1 MPIIPAF
8 VRWWRRKDCNFE
20 ARLKK
25 ETLSQKRKRKE
36 KNWGRMLRKGV
47 YRKIVEI
54 SNKKEF
60 IKIKPEN

>member
-1 MPIIPAF
+1 LLGGGGERIATLKPGSK
-8 VRWWRRKDCNFE
+8 RRPC
-20 ARLKK
+20 LKK
-25 ETLSQKRKRKE
+25 EKE